1 MRKCLI
7 LLGFLVILPACAEMA
22 SWADFVYSLGW
33 GWGKTRVHVSGGT
46 EITLMVMEKC
56 PDLTITGREAAA
68 DYTMSAVTH
77 LFSRPPKQSLNV
89 YTAKGDLIFSETSKN
104 LTAMVLRACE
114 TIHDW

>member
-7 LLGFLVILPACAEMA
+7 LLGFLVILPACAEFERVA
-22 SWADFVYSLGW
+22 QLVRQE
-33 GWGKTRVHVSGGT
+33 TRVHVSGGT
-46 EITLMVMEKC
+46 EITLMVIEKC
-56 PDLTITGREAAA
+56 PDLTIMGREAAA